1 MRKILY
7 ILIIILIAI
16 NYFIANATDWDDAPI
31 KVVVTEYVPGAGCSS
46 EIKDGELTGRYECEV
61 PKWANAVTWLLW
73 DMLEYVIFIVMLWWV
88 LFLVVN
94 WVVYS
99 MWWLDQSLK
108 DGWKDRIKKSLL
120 WLLLL
125 LLAPV
130 VLVLIAPWVYE
141 K

>member
-7 ILIIILIAI
+7 ILTITLIIINI
-16 NYFIANATDWDDAPI
+16 FIANASDWDDAPI
-31 KVVVTEYVPGAGCSS
+31 KVVVTEYVPWANCSS
-46 EIKDGELTGRYECEV
+46 EIKDWELTGRYECEV

-73 DMLEYVIFIVMLWWV
+73 DMLEYAIFLVMLWWV

-94 WVVYS
+94 WVIYS

-108 DGWKDRIKKSLL
+108 DWWKDRIKKSLL

-130 VLVLIAPWVYE
+130 VLVLIAPWVFE